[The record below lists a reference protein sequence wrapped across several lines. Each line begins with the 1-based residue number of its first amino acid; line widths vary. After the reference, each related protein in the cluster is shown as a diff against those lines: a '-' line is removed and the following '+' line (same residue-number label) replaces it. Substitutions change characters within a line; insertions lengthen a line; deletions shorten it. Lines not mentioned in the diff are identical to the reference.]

1 MKDIMGIEIE
11 NMSAASAVRRIMG
24 LLAREPLSV
33 CTVLRADMLLLAEKD
48 EEYRE
53 YLSQTALRIVG
64 DAAILKAMGEERKDR
79 LEELENHSFQTQL
92 LKELSGNGRP
102 VAVLTETEAE
112 KEKTVENLKRNY
124 PSLSLAGAFSMETSD
139 DMDYAV
145 NHINGLDAELVI
157 AKLPPP
163 EQEAFI
169 FSNKGRLNIR
179 LWLGLGQASVAGE
192 KKEKTAGFLENLFIK
207 RLFKKKVNQYQEEK
221 N

>member
-92 LKELSGNGRP
+92 LKELSENGRP

-112 KEKTVENLKRNY
+112 KEISVSAGCDFIQGYYYSRVY
-124 PSLSLAGAFSMETSD
+124 PQYEAINFYKKSPLSS
-139 DMDYAV
+139 
-145 NHINGLDAELVI
+145 I
-157 AKLPPP
+157 
-163 EQEAFI
+163 
-169 FSNKGRLNIR
+169 
-179 LWLGLGQASVAGE
+179 
-192 KKEKTAGFLENLFIK
+192 
-207 RLFKKKVNQYQEEK
+207 
-221 N
+221 

>member
-92 LKELSGNGRP
+92 LKELSENGRP

-139 DMDYAV
+139 DMDDAV

-179 LWLGLGQASVAGE
+179 LWLGLGQASVAGRRR
-192 KKEKTAGFLENLFIK
+192 K
-207 RLFKKKVNQYQEEK
+207 RLPVSWKTFSSSVCLRKK
-221 N
+221 

>member
-48 EEYRE
+48 EEYRK
-53 YLSQTALRIVG
+53 YLSQMALRIVG

-92 LKELSGNGRP
+92 LKELS
-102 VAVLTETEAE
+102 E

-139 DMDYAV
+139 DMDDAV

-157 AKLPPP
+157 AKLPSP

>member
-1 MKDIMGIEIE
+1 
-11 NMSAASAVRRIMG
+11 
-24 LLAREPLSV
+24 
-33 CTVLRADMLLLAEKD
+33 
-48 EEYRE
+48 
-53 YLSQTALRIVG
+53 
-64 DAAILKAMGEERKDR
+64 
-79 LEELENHSFQTQL
+79 
-92 LKELSGNGRP
+92 
-102 VAVLTETEAE
+102 
-112 KEKTVENLKRNY
+112 
-124 PSLSLAGAFSMETSD
+124 METSD
-139 DMDYAV
+139 DMDDAV

-207 RLFKKKVNQYQEEK
+207 RLFKKKVNQYPEEK

>member
-92 LKELSGNGRP
+92 LKELSENGRP

-139 DMDYAV
+139 DMDDAV

-157 AKLPPP
+157 AKLPS
-163 EQEAFI
+163 A
-169 FSNKGRLNIR
+169 GAG
-179 LWLGLGQASVAGE
+179 GLYFQQQRTAEYPSLAGTGPGFRRRGEEGKDCRFPGKPFHQASV
-192 KKEKTAGFLENLFIK
+192 
-207 RLFKKKVNQYQEEK
+207 
-221 N
+221 